1 MTLFD
6 ILTIGCFVLAMIL
19 AVQIEVEMIA
29 EFKEYERKEREKNVK
44 KARSARTFSN
54 TYRR

>member
-6 ILTIGCFVLAMIL
+6 ILTIGCFILAMIL
-19 AVQIEVEMIA
+19 AIQIEVEMIA
-29 EFKEYERKEREKNVK
+29 EFNEYERKEREKNVK
-44 KARSARTFSN
+44 KARSTRPSSN